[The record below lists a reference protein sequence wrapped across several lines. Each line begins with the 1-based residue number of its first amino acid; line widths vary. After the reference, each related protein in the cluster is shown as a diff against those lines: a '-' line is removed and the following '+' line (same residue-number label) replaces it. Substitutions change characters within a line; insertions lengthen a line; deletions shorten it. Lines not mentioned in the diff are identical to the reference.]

1 MSQNRENQNLNT
13 LKGSKYKD
21 KMASLMTTID
31 HLKNEFDDK
40 QKVFHPYIYPHYCLY
55 QISNP

>member
-1 MSQNRENQNLNT
+1 MSQNRDNQNLNT

-31 HLKNEFDDK
+31 HLKNEFDDHP
-40 QKVFHPYIYPHYCLY
+40 KV
-55 QISNP
+55 